1 MDITKDFFKS
11 NNKDKEYDKA
21 DIERLLKV
29 CYKKLKS
36 DVYFDTSN
44 VFLRKKIADFE
55 EDIEKNIEILAD
67 ALITDSLGKYETVGY
82 NCLPK
87 LVTTNDEE
95 DENYIKNYVSNKDY
109 KLNKITYFIDLD
121 IEAHILGVLWIL
133 LFGKKLEKLY
143 GRYTYGNKLL
153 SNIENDN
160 IDLFKPYFNEYE
172 NWKNNGIKSVEKM
185 IDLKKK
191 SFMISLDIQDYYY
204 SVNVSFDK
212 LKKDLDLDIDF
223 TEDEI
228 SSFDLLLDLKPS
240 KRISKISKIELD
252 FYIFNF
258 IENIFGE
265 FNKKLRDDNI
275 IYRENLMIPIGFA
288 PSKIIANWYL
298 KELDTE
304 IIDKLN
310 PMYYGRYIDDI
321 IIVLPIYNKKNIK
334 NYKYILNDY
343 FCNNGIFKYALY
355 NCEKEIIFLQDY
367 DELKNLKEVIRFI
380 PRDELGV
387 KGKIEKK
394 LQFVAKK
401 LELEIKI
408 DIFANWDDENFIS
421 NLDNLFEKLNEEKN
435 KTLLYELYIDILTEI
450 KFESSQS
457 KKLYIANGYYNKSN
471 LTNDGF
477 IAIQEAKV
485 RVFEFNHN
493 GSKALIEA
501 FKSELKKNASV
512 FRFLPEKTEVLKS
525 FDRETF
531 KIDYLDS
538 INKLSDVKGF
548 DISKYK
554 LSKFLARIIYS
565 DKLENDDYT
574 KELDSKILWA
584 FKDNRCVEYYTLWEK
599 VLVYY
604 IINNKYWNAYKFI
617 KNIIK
622 SINNLKI
629 EIDKSQLYY
638 SNEIFTNEKI
648 QDNLIKKTKYSL
660 IKYLKVVISL
670 VYALDDSLF
679 EDYWTYLKNKD
690 KLSELEIIKH
700 MTKNID
706 ISNLNIEEKFIDIN
720 NDKDKMRQS
729 NMIRHDLV
737 REVLLNYTNLVADKR
752 FSNSYL
758 NLIDKK
764 IDISNSESRYR
775 CTMLNKSYNNREKRA
790 DKRYNDEC
798 KQQCNFGK
806 NKDFT
811 CKNEDNCKYELSS
824 HAIEYSPRFVHLH
837 ELIIYEMNYMM
848 AKGHI
853 ISGNEY
859 ISRAIDNFYRIN
871 GIEFDHVY
879 KKRILNSVE
888 NIKGNN
894 LDYYNIDDYLFTQKE
909 AKINIFNLESEK
921 EKKKL
926 KIGIVNMRINE
937 DDIVDSFNKV
947 PNLSDTRL
955 EKINKLLNS
964 AVKNGAEMIVFPE
977 VSIPYQWL
985 GAISNFANKN
995 DVAIICGLEHIIY
1008 ENKLCCNYLA
1018 TILPEKYKSYKYT
1031 LIKVR
1036 LKNTYS
1042 PREKQWVSG
1051 YKWKLPIMID
1061 NRSNKTSDDM
1071 FIKEYDLFRW
1081 RGIDFSAYSCF
1092 ELANIKDR
1100 ALFRSYVDL
1109 LIGSVH
1115 NKDTNYYSN
1124 IIESLSRD
1132 IHCYFVQ
1139 VNNSELGDNRVISPS
1154 STIKKN
1160 IVQVAG
1166 GLNDVVL
1173 IGEIDIEKLRAHQ
1186 QLDHSLQIENND
1198 FKPSPPEFSYENVR
1212 VRNKLPL

>member
-1 MDITKDFFKS
+1 MNNIKDFFTN
-11 NNKDKEYDKA
+11 NNKDKEYDKTCIK
-21 DIERLLKV
+21 DLIKIS
-29 CYKKLKS
+29 YKKLKS
-36 DVYFDTSN
+36 DIYFDTSN

-55 EDIEKNIEILAD
+55 QDIDKNIEILAG
-67 ALITDSLGKYETVGY
+67 ALINDFLYEYEAVNY

-95 DENYIKNYVSNKDY
+95 EENYIKNYVSNKDY
-109 KLNKITYFIDLD
+109 NLNKITYFIDVD
-121 IEAHILGVLWIL
+121 IEVQILGVLWVL
-133 LFGKKLEKLY
+133 LFGKKLERLY

-172 NWKNNGIKSVEKM
+172 NWKNNGIQSVEKM

-204 SVNVSFDK
+204 STDVSFSK
-212 LKKDLDLDIDF
+212 LKKDLELDANENTLDASENIFDKFIIDGF
-223 TEDEI
+223 
-228 SSFDLLLDLKPS
+228 SP
-240 KRISKISKIELD
+240 KISRGELELC
-252 FYIFNF
+252 IFNF
-258 IENIFGE
+258 IKNIFE
-265 FNKKLRDDNI
+265 NFNKKLRDDKI
-275 IYRENLMIPIGFA
+275 IKNKNLIIPIGFA
-288 PSKIIANWYL
+288 PSKIISNWYL
-298 KELDTE
+298 KELDME

-321 IIVLPIYNKKNIK
+321 LIVLPVYNKKNTK

-355 NCEKEIIFLQDY
+355 NHDKKMIFLEDYDKLENLKEII
-367 DELKNLKEVIRFI
+367 KFI
-380 PRDELGV
+380 PRNELGI
-387 KGKIEKK
+387 KGKIEKN
-394 LQFVAKK
+394 LRYVAKELK
-401 LELEIKI
+401 LEIEI

-421 NLDNLFEKLNEEKN
+421 NLDELFEKLSVDEN
-435 KTLLYELYIDILTEI
+435 KALLYELYTDIITEI
-450 KFESSQS
+450 KFENSES
-457 KKLYIANGYYNKSN
+457 KKLYIANEYYDKNNSSDN
-471 LTNDGF
+471 GF

-493 GSKALIEA
+493 GSKALLEA

-604 IINNKYWNAYKFI
+604 IINNKRWNAYKFI

-622 SINNLKI
+622 SIDNLKI
-629 EIDKSQLYY
+629 EIDKSQIYY
-638 SNEIFTNEKI
+638 SEEIGEDEQIKNK
-648 QDNLIKKTKYSL
+648 LIKKTKCSL
-660 IKYLKVVISL
+660 IKHLKIVISL
-670 VYALDDSLF
+670 VYALDDNLF
-679 EDYWTYLKNKD
+679 KEYWEYLNNKD

-700 MTKNID
+700 MAKNID
-706 ISNLNIEEKFIDIN
+706 VENLNIEAEFIDIK
-720 NDKDKMRQS
+720 NDKNKMRQS

-737 REVLLNYTNLVADKR
+737 REVLLNYTNLVADKK
-752 FSNSYL
+752 FSNTSL

-764 IDISNSESRYR
+764 IDISNSEARYR
-775 CTMLNKSYNNREKRA
+775 CTMINKSYNNREKKLKET
-790 DKRYNDEC
+790 DSNEYKP
-798 KQQCNFGK
+798 QCNFGENK
-806 NKDFT
+806 NFT
-811 CKNEDNCKYELSS
+811 CENKDNCKYDLSN

-837 ELIIYEMNYMM
+837 ELIIYEMNYRM

-853 ISGNEY
+853 ISGNKY
-859 ISRAIDNFYRIN
+859 ISEAIDKFSIIN
-871 GIEFDHVY
+871 GIEFDHEY
-879 KKRILNSVE
+879 KKRILSSVKNVRDDNS
-888 NIKGNN
+888 
-894 LDYYNIDDYLFTQKE
+894 DYYNIDDYLFTQKE
-909 AKINIFNLESEK
+909 AKINIFNLKSEQ

-926 KIGIVNMRINE
+926 KIGIVNMRVNE

-947 PNLSDTRL
+947 PNLSDKRL

-1008 ENKLCCNYLA
+1008 ENQLCCNYLA

-1031 LIKVR
+1031 LIKIR

-1042 PREKQWVSG
+1042 PREKQWVNG

-1061 NRSNKTSDDM
+1061 NRADKTSNDM

-1154 STIKKN
+1154 STVKKN

-1173 IGEIDIEKLRAHQ
+1173 IGEIDIERLRAHQ
-1186 QLDHSLQIENND
+1186 QLDHSLQIENDD